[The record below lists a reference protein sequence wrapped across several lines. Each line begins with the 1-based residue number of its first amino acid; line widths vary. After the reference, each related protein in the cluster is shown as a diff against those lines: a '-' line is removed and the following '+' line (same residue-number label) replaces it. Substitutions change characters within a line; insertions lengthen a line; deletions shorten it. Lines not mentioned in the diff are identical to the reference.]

1 MSASGEAP
9 DALDIAPLDESQEDE
24 RPERSLITFHGVM
37 LGMALLVLIAAL
49 ALSFQS
55 GEKVYLPLLGAALP
69 PSCAMKL
76 YYGIDCPGCGLT
88 RSFILLAHG
97 DLPGSLA
104 YNPSGVLLFGVV
116 LFQIPYRLAQLWR
129 IRQGRQSWNLG
140 IAAAAIFSA
149 IFAVMLVQW
158 GVKFL

>member
-1 MSASGEAP
+1 VSISGEAP
-9 DALDIAPLDESQEDE
+9 ETLDASPLEEYREQEF
-24 RPERSLITFHGVM
+24 PERSLITFHCVM
-37 LGMALLVLIAAL
+37 LAMALVVLIAAL
-49 ALSFQS
+49 ALSFQA

-104 YNPSGVLLFGVV
+104 YNPAGVLLFGIV
-116 LFQIPYRLAQLWR
+116 LFQIPYRPAQLLR
-129 IRQGRQSWNLG
+129 IRQGRPSWNLG
-140 IAAAAIFSA
+140 IPAAAIFSA

-158 GVKFL
+158 AVKFL